1 MTSETT
7 PVHDPIWPGGLAEE
21 RRATRFAY
29 GVSLV
34 MVLLSVVLS
43 VALEEST
50 MGLVI
55 VGLLQGL
62 TLLATL
68 RVSGARRRM
77 IVVTMVVAAVATLL
91 AAGLTYA
98 GVGVSQPR
106 FPSLF
111 LIPTLWG
118 LIVLAAI
125 AAIGRRVASFEEVD
139 MQTVFGLLTLY
150 LLVGVLF
157 SYIFMFVASFTQFFN
172 NAEDQVADFV
182 YFAFVTM
189 STTGYGDLTPAPGVP
204 RALAIGLAMIGQLY
218 LVSVVAVAVSRMESK
233 GRARN

>member
-1 MTSETT
+1 MTSETIAAEE
-7 PVHDPIWPGGLAEE
+7 PVWPGGLAEE
-21 RRATRFAY
+21 RRAMRFAY
-29 GVSLV
+29 GASLI

-50 MGLVI
+50 MGLVV

-68 RVSGARRRM
+68 RVSGARRRT
-77 IVVTMVVAAVATLL
+77 IVFTMVAATIATLL

-98 GVGVSQPR
+98 GAGVVQAR
-106 FPSLF
+106 FPTLPWV
-111 LIPTLWG
+111 PTLWG
-118 LIVLAAI
+118 LIVLGAI
-125 AAIGRRVASFEEVD
+125 AAIGRRVASFKEVD

-157 SYIFMFVASFTQFFN
+157 SYIFMFVASFMQFFN

-204 RALAIGLAMIGQLY
+204 RALAIGLAMVGQLY
-218 LVSVVAVAVSRMESK
+218 LVSVVAVAVSRMAAK
-233 GRARN
+233 GRRPH

>member
-1 MTSETT
+1 MTSETIPAED
-7 PVHDPIWPGGLAEE
+7 PVWPGVPAEE
-21 RRATRFAY
+21 GRLMRFAY
-29 GVSLV
+29 GASLL

-68 RVSGARRRM
+68 RVSGARKRTM
-77 IVVTMVVAAVATLL
+77 AFTMVAATIATLL

-98 GVGVSQPR
+98 GVGVTHKW
-106 FPSLF
+106 FPAVP

-118 LIVLAAI
+118 LIVLGAI
-125 AAIGRRVASFEEVD
+125 VAIGRRVASFKEVN
-139 MQTVFGLLTLY
+139 MQSVFGLLTLY

-157 SYIFMFVASFTQFFN
+157 SYLFMFVATFMQFFN
-172 NAEDQVADFV
+172 NAEEKVADFV

-189 STTGYGDLTPAPGVP
+189 STTGYGDLTPAPGLP
-204 RALAIGLAMIGQLY
+204 RALAIGLAMMGQLY
-218 LVSVVAVAVSRMESK
+218 LVSVVAVAVSRMEAK
-233 GRARN
+233 GRRGS